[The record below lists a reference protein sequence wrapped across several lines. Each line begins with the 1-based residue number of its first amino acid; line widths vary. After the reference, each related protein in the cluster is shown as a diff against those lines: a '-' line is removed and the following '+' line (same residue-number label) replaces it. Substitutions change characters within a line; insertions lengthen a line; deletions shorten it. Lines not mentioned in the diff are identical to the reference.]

1 MTMSTNKAFN
11 QAAGKAH
18 AGWKG
23 FVWYFKSLMGENAY
37 QAYLD
42 HHARTHR
49 RSSSRKRSGVGHGW
63 IDKRSVYPVDQLV
76 YCDRGA
82 SCDAT

>member
-1 MTMSTNKAFN
+1 MTMSSNKALN

-37 QAYLD
+37 QSYLD
-42 HHARTHR
+42 HHARTHTGTPPMTER
-49 RSSSRKRSGVGHGW
+49 EFWRARA
-63 IDKRSVYPVDQLV
+63 
-76 YCDRGA
+76 DRQETAAAGQGA
-82 SCDAT
+82 VQPST